1 MKEIVTKQSIHCSS
15 HFSILIHHTNKNMNP
30 IGGNSLP
37 EIYSVQLHDTK
48 KIIFPPH
55 I

>member
-30 IGGNSLP
+30 IGENSLP

-48 KIIFPPH
+48 KITFPPQ